1 MPSPEP
7 SLPSSP
13 KDSESRLRMLIDA
26 APIAML
32 VVDRN
37 GRIVL
42 VNRQAAKMFGYEEE
56 ELLGRGID
64 LFVPESSQRLH
75 HLQVE
80 SFFQA
85 NVPRVMGSG
94 REVLARDRSG
104 REFPV
109 EIGLTPIMTADGPQ
123 AVAAIIDITE
133 RRRIE
138 MESTLARLVQQ
149 AMLPRT
155 QPTFDG
161 CDIFGT
167 SKPADAT
174 GGDFFDYIPLS
185 GKRLGIAIGDASGHG
200 FAAALLTAA
209 ARSYLRAVSRIEH
222 SLSEVLTMA
231 NKLLVDDVAEGRFV
245 TLFYAV
251 IEFDSS
257 LLKYAGAGH
266 SGYLFNSDGDLKQSL
281 DSTGPALGWLP
292 AAEFPTVTTHTEPG
306 DILLLLTDGIE
317 ESMSAHDELFGR
329 QRVFEVVKEH
339 YHESA
344 ADIIRALLNAA
355 RAFRMQQ
362 LDDATAIAVK
372 FKQAE
377 AINPAKRDS

>member
-1 MPSPEP
+1 MSPVESG
-7 SLPSSP
+7 SLPSPS
-13 KDSESRLRMLIDA
+13 DSEARLRLLVDA
-26 APIAML
+26 APVGML
-32 VVDRN
+32 LVDRN

-42 VNRQAAKMFGYEEE
+42 VNRQAAKTFGYEEQD
-56 ELLGRGID
+56 LLGRGID
-64 LFVPESSQRLH
+64 LLVPESSRRLH

-80 SFFQA
+80 SFFQGA
-85 NVPRVMGSG
+85 VPRIMGLG
-94 REVLARDRSG
+94 REVLARSREG

-109 EIGLTPIMTADGPQ
+109 EIGLTPIMTVDGPL
-123 AVAAIIDITE
+123 AVAAVIDITE

-138 MESTLARLVQQ
+138 TESTLARLVQQ

-155 QPTFDG
+155 QPEFDG

-174 GGDFFDYIPLS
+174 GGDFFDFIPLS

-222 SLSEVLTMA
+222 SISEVMAMA

-251 IEFDSS
+251 VEPDVS
-257 LLKYAGAGH
+257 LLKFAGAGH
-266 SGYLFNSDGDLKQSL
+266 SGYLFNGDGTLKRSL
-281 DSTGPALGWLP
+281 DSTGPALGWFP
-292 AAEFPTVTTHTEPG
+292 TVEFPTVTIHTEPG
-306 DILLLLTDGIE
+306 DIMLLLTDGIE
-317 ESMSAHDELFGR
+317 ESMSAGEELFGR
-329 QRVFEVVKEH
+329 ERVFEVVKDHCREP
-339 YHESA
+339 A
-344 ADIIRALLNAA
+344 AEIIRALLSAA
-355 RAFRMQQ
+355 RKFRAQQ

-372 FKQAE
+372 F
-377 AINPAKRDS
+377 NPGR